1 MPNRHEPLDM
11 RVPHISRHIKA
22 LLLNERSCFYCTMSK
37 GARTKSAILAD
48 ALTLAGSI
56 GVSGLSI
63 GSLAA
68 HCGLSKS
75 GLFAHFGS
83 KEALQ
88 AEVLDFAR
96 EHFTEQVVRPAWR
109 QQSSR
114 ARLASAF
121 DGWLRWTRD
130 AKPAKSCV
138 FFAAAPEWDDRGGEV
153 RDKLVD
159 IQKSWRDALARV
171 VARGIERGEFRAELE
186 PEQVVYDMFG
196 IMLSYHHSA
205 GLMRDPRAA
214 MRARRAFER
223 LLAGLLKPA

>member
-1 MPNRHEPLDM
+1 M
-11 RVPHISRHIKA
+11 K
-22 LLLNERSCFYCTMSK
+22 K
-37 GARTKSAILAD
+37 GARTKAAILAD
-48 ALTLAGSI
+48 ALELAGSI

-63 GSLAA
+63 GSLAE

-88 AEVLDFAR
+88 ADVLDFAR

-109 QQSSR
+109 QQSAR

-130 AKPAKSCV
+130 AKHARSCV

-214 MRARRAFER
+214 ARARRSFDR
-223 LLAGLLKPA
+223 LLAGLLKPS